1 MGRLKGILN
10 KISTIR
16 PSASNLS
23 TEERIRF
30 IANIL
35 IDKIVEDQRNGK
47 VIYKKICFK
56 KYG

>member
-1 MGRLKGILN
+1 MGRLKGSLN

-47 VIYKKICFK
+47 VLYKKICFK
-56 KYG
+56 KNG